1 MKANSNYIINVPS
14 LLIISGGKLLARYE
28 FYIPAFKSK
37 LPGILSMT
45 FHSGFCFIV
54 RGMVHFMMDA
64 LSSNTQRKNPNY
76 FTLLP
81 DPGCKQLINEFA
93 GKSSWR
99 WDNKI
104 FFSNNLCDTANSK
117 IIALCQNR

>member
-1 MKANSNYIINVPS
+1 MKANSNYITNVPS
-14 LLIISGGKLLARYE
+14 LLIIAVGKLLARYE
-28 FYIPAFKSK
+28 LYIPAFKSE
-37 LPGILSMT
+37 LPGILRMT
-45 FHSGFCFIV
+45 FNSSFCFII
-54 RGMVHFMMDA
+54 RGMAHFMPDA
-64 LSSNTQRKNPNY
+64 LSSNPQLKNSNY

-104 FFSNNLCDTANSK
+104 FFSNNLCDTTNFK